1 VEVVVGDSDSGGRK
15 WVWEEK
21 SGGVEPFW
29 RELMDAFLG
38 RGDGGEPHGGERISR
53 QCRCAGGEKGLVEGE
68 WAWGI
73 VLGGNEMDGGK

>member
-38 RGDGGEPHGGERISR
+38 RGDGGETHGGERISR
-53 QCRCAGGEKGLVEGE
+53 QCRCAGGGERVGGGRLGL
-68 WAWGI
+68 
-73 VLGGNEMDGGK
+73 GKSFGRK